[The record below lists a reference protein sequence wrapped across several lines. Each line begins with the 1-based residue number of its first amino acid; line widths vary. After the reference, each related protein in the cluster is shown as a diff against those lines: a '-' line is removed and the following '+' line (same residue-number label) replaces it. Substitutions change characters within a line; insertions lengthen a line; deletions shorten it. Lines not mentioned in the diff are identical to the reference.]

1 MYISYFDE
9 SGDDGYPKYS
19 SEIFVLTS
27 IYFHHQNW
35 KDVYKKIIDFR
46 KSLKDKYSFP
56 IKFEIHT
63 RKFLLDKRPY
73 RTYKFSEKVRLEII
87 ENYSKFINTIDI
99 KSITVIIDKK
109 KINSKNERFY
119 KDVLGQALT
128 FNVQRIENDIKK
140 INLTSKF
147 MIITDEGRLSSMK
160 RTTRKIQKINFI
172 PSKYTFSSY
181 RQNIDLL
188 IEDPLSKNSGE
199 SYFIQIADFIST
211 CAFLHLTSHSNWH
224 NRLKWLKKDQ
234 IKSLLDNMN
243 NIFNKEA
250 SKSSEYGFVCCPK

>member
-27 IYFHHQNW
+27 IYLHHQNW

-46 KSLKDKYSFP
+46 KFLKDKYSFP
-56 IKFEIHT
+56 IKLEIHT

-73 RTYKFSEKVRLEII
+73 GAYKFSEKVRLEII

-109 KINSKNERFY
+109 KINSKNEKFY

-140 INLTSKF
+140 IDPTSKF

-160 RTTRKIQKINFI
+160 KTTRKIQKINFI
-172 PSKYTFSSY
+172 PSKYSLSSY

-199 SYFIQIADFIST
+199 SYFIQISDFIST
-211 CAFLHLTSHSNWH
+211 LSFLHSTLHVDWH
-224 NRLKWLKKDQ
+224 NRLKWITKEQ
-234 IKSLLDNMN
+234 IKELLDNMEH
-243 NIFNKEA
+243 IFNKEA
-250 SKSSEYGFVCCPK
+250 SKNEYGFVCYPK